1 VSESENPS
9 AGLGIA
15 VLAVSDTRTEVDDRS
30 GQFLAER
37 ITGSVHRLSARAI
50 VSDDRYA
57 IRACIGNWLIDPA
70 IDAII
75 TTGGTGLTGRDLVP
89 EAVLPLLDRVTD
101 GFGEL
106 FRWLSYADIGTSAIQ
121 SRAFA
126 GSANGRLVFCLP
138 GSRGAC
144 ELAWDKIIALQLDP
158 ATRPCNLAELLPRLR
173 EPADQPADH
182 KAPSRRD

>member
-1 VSESENPS
+1 M
-9 AGLGIA
+9 ALGIA
-15 VLAVSDTRTEVDDRS
+15 VLTVSDTRTLDDDKS
-30 GQFLAER
+30 GQLLIER
-37 ITGSVHRLSARAI
+37 IAVAGHTLAARSI
-50 VSDDRYA
+50 VSDDRFH
-57 IRACIGNWLIDPA
+57 IRAQLGNWLINDS

-89 EAVLPLLDRVTD
+89 EAVKPLLDRLTD

-106 FRWLSYADIGTSAIQ
+106 FRWLSYEDIGPSALQ

-144 ELAWDKIIALQLDP
+144 ELAWDKIIAPQLDVN
-158 ATRPCNLAELLPRLR
+158 TRPCNLAELLPRLR
-173 EPADQPADH
+173 ESADRPAGPH
-182 KAPSRRD
+182 KSRRD